1 MKRGEQM
8 SLTNLRSIGAG
19 FALSIALAGC
29 TEMTDAEKN
38 ADLGPVNV
46 IDATGLNDIM
56 LNLADP
62 AEAVAFFRDSLAV
75 EPGRVDL
82 KKGYAQALVQNKQH
96 AEAAL
101 IYEQLIEDGHAD
113 SKDRL
118 NYADALVRNGA
129 WDEARVQLNAI
140 PPTVETF
147 DRYFLEALV
156 ADHNK
161 EWEKAD
167 NFYDIARGLT
177 TRPAQ
182 VLNNWGISK
191 LERGQYSAAEKLF
204 KQAISADS
212 KMFTAKNNLV
222 ITLGKQGVY
231 RLPVIPMNDKERA
244 ILLYNLARE
253 AIRNGDVDIA
263 RGLLSD
269 AIDIHPQ
276 HFQPAVALLAS
287 L

>member
-1 MKRGEQM
+1 M
-8 SLTNLRSIGAG
+8 SLTILRTFGAG
-19 FALSIALAGC
+19 IALSIFLAGC

-38 ADLGPVNV
+38 ADLGPVNA

-62 AEAVAFFRDSLAV
+62 AEAVTFFRDSLAQN
-75 EPGRVDL
+75 PDRIDL
-82 KKGYAQALVQNKQH
+82 KKGYAQALTQNKQY

-101 IYEQLIEDGHAD
+101 IYEQLIDAGEAD
-113 SKDRL
+113 SEDRL

-129 WDEARVQLNAI
+129 WEEAREQLNAI
-140 PPTVETF
+140 PPTIETF

-156 ADHNK
+156 ADHYK

-191 LERGQYSAAEKLF
+191 LDRGKYKEAEKLF
-204 KQAISADS
+204 KQAIAADS
-212 KMFTAKNNLV
+212 TMFTAKNNLV
-222 ITLGKQGVY
+222 ITLGKRGVY

-253 AIRNGDVDIA
+253 AIRNGDVDVA
-263 RGLLSD
+263 RGLLAD

-276 HFQPAVALLAS
+276 HFAPAVSLLES

>member
-1 MKRGEQM
+1 M
-8 SLTNLRSIGAG
+8 
-19 FALSIALAGC
+19 LAGC
-29 TEMTDAEKN
+29 AELTDEEKN
-38 ADLGPVNV
+38 ADLGPLNV

-62 AEAVAFFRDSLAV
+62 AEAVAFFRDSLAADP
-75 EPGRVDL
+75 ERVDL
-82 KKGYAQALVQNKQH
+82 KKSYAQALVQNRQY

-101 IYEQLIEDGHAD
+101 IYEQLIEDGQAD
-113 SKDRL
+113 GDDRL
-118 NYADALVRNGA
+118 NYAGALVRNGA
-129 WDEARVQLNAI
+129 WEEARVQLNAI

-156 ADHNK
+156 ADQNQ

-191 LERGQYSAAEKLF
+191 LERDQYSAAEKLF

-222 ITLGKQGVY
+222 ITLGKQEVY

-263 RGLLSD
+263 RGLLADS
-269 AIDIHPQ
+269 INVHPQ
-276 HFQPAVALLAS
+276 YFQPAVALLAS

>member
-1 MKRGEQM
+1 MRQ
-8 SLTNLRSIGAG
+8 SLIKAILLSTAIGIVV
-19 FALSIALAGC
+19 SGC
-29 TEMTDAEKN
+29 GPMTDEEKN
-38 ADLGPVNV
+38 ANLGTINA

-62 AEAVAFFRDSLAV
+62 GEAVKFFRESLAK
-75 EPGRVDL
+75 EPERADL
-82 KKGYAQALVQNKQH
+82 KKLLAQALVNNKQY

-101 IYEQLIEDGHAD
+101 VYEELIDSGLAD
-113 SKDRL
+113 NDDRL
-118 NYADALVRNGA
+118 AYADALIRHGSWEDA
-129 WDEARVQLNAI
+129 EKQLNAI

-191 LERGQYSAAEKLF
+191 MDRGQIAEAAKLF
-204 KQAISADS
+204 KQAIAADPD
-212 KMFTAKNNLV
+212 MFTAKNNLV
-222 ITLGKQGVY
+222 ISRGKLKEY
-231 RLPVIPMNDKERA
+231 RLPVIPMTDTERA

-253 AIRNGDVDIA
+253 AIKNGDVDIA
-263 RGLLSD
+263 QGLLAES
-269 AIDIHPQ
+269 IDTHPQ
-276 HFQPAVALLAS
+276 HFDAAVSLAAS

>member
-1 MKRGEQM
+1 M
-8 SLTNLRSIGAG
+8 SLTILRTLGAG
-19 FALSIALAGC
+19 LALSITLAGC

-38 ADLGPVNV
+38 ADLGSVNV

-56 LNLADP
+56 LNLANP
-62 AEAVAFFRDSLAV
+62 AEAVAFFRDSLAA
-75 EPGRVDL
+75 EPGRIDL
-82 KKGYAQALVQNKQH
+82 KKGYAQALVQNKQY

-113 SKDRL
+113 SRDRL

-129 WDEARVQLNAI
+129 WEEARVQLDAI
-140 PPTVETF
+140 PPTVESF

-204 KQAISADS
+204 KQAIASDS

-222 ITLGKQGVY
+222 ITLGKQGIY

-276 HFQPAVALLAS
+276 HFEAAVSLLAS

>member
-1 MKRGEQM
+1 MG
-8 SLTNLRSIGAG
+8 LTIFRTLGAG
-19 FALSIALAGC
+19 LALGISLAGC
-29 TEMTDAEKN
+29 AELTDAEKN
-38 ADLGPVNV
+38 AELGSVNA

-62 AEAVAFFRDSLAV
+62 AEAVAFFRDSLAAD
-75 EPGRVDL
+75 PSRVDL
-82 KKGYAQALVQNKQH
+82 KKGYAQALVQNKQY

-101 IYEQLIEDGHAD
+101 IYEQLIDDGVA
-113 SKDRL
+113 SSEDRL

-129 WDEARVQLNAI
+129 WEEARVQLNAI
-140 PPTVETF
+140 PPTIESF

-204 KQAISADS
+204 KQAIAADS

-231 RLPVIPMNDKERA
+231 RLPVIPMTDKEHA

-253 AIRNGDVDIA
+253 AIRNGDTDIA
-263 RGLLSD
+263 RGLLGD
-269 AIDIHPQ
+269 AIDVHPQ
-276 HFQPAVALLAS
+276 HFDPAVALLAS

>member
-1 MKRGEQM
+1 M
-8 SLTNLRSIGAG
+8 SLTILRTLGAG
-19 FALSIALAGC
+19 IALSITLAGC
-29 TEMTDAEKN
+29 AEMTDAEKN
-38 ADLGPVNV
+38 ADLGPINA

-62 AEAVAFFRDSLAV
+62 AEAVAFFRDSLAQ
-75 EPGRVDL
+75 EPARIDL
-82 KKGYAQALVQNKQH
+82 KKGYAQALVQNKQY
-96 AEAAL
+96 AESAL
-101 IYEQLIEDGHAD
+101 IYEQLIDAGVAD
-113 SKDRL
+113 SEDRL

-129 WDEARVQLNAI
+129 WDDARVQLNAI
-140 PPTVETF
+140 PPTVESF

-156 ADHNK
+156 ADHFK

-167 NFYDIARGLT
+167 NFYDISRGLT

-191 LERGQYSAAEKLF
+191 LDRGKYTEAEKLF
-204 KQAISADS
+204 KQAIAADS
-212 KMFTAKNNLV
+212 AMFTAKNNLV
-222 ITLGKQGVY
+222 ITLGKQGGY

-263 RGLLSD
+263 RGLLAE
-269 AIDIHPQ
+269 AIDVHPQ
-276 HFQPAVALLAS
+276 HFAPAVSLLAS

>member
-1 MKRGEQM
+1 M
-8 SLTNLRSIGAG
+8 SLTILRTLGAG
-19 FALSIALAGC
+19 IALSISLAGC
-29 TEMTDAEKN
+29 AEMTDAEKN
-38 ADLGPVNV
+38 AGLGPVNA

-62 AEAVAFFRDSLAV
+62 AEAVAFFQTSLAQ
-75 EPGRVDL
+75 EPDRVDL
-82 KKGYAQALVQNKQH
+82 KKGYAQALTQNKQY

-101 IYEQLIEDGHAD
+101 IYEQLIQTGDAD
-113 SKDRL
+113 NEDRL

-129 WDEARVQLNAI
+129 WEDARAQLNAI

-156 ADHNK
+156 ADHYK

-191 LERGQYSAAEKLF
+191 LNRGKYKEAEKLF
-204 KQAISADS
+204 KQAIAADT

-231 RLPVIPMNDKERA
+231 KLPVIPVNDKERA

-253 AIRNGDVDIA
+253 AINNGDVDVA
-263 RGLLSD
+263 RGLLAD

-276 HFQPAVALLAS
+276 HFAPAVSLLET

>member
-1 MKRGEQM
+1 M
-8 SLTNLRSIGAG
+8 SVAVLRMVAAG
-19 FALSIALAGC
+19 FAVSLTLAGC
-29 TEMTDAEKN
+29 AELTDEEKN
-38 ADLGPVNV
+38 ADLGPINA
-46 IDATGLNDIM
+46 IDAAGLNDIM

-62 AEAVAFFRDSLAV
+62 AEAVAFFRDSLAE
-75 EPGRVDL
+75 EPDRLDL
-82 KKGYAQALVQNKQH
+82 KKKYAQALSQNRQF

-101 IYEQLIEDGHAD
+101 IYEQLIDEGHAD
-113 SKDRL
+113 SNDRL

-129 WDEARVQLNAI
+129 WDEAKVQLDAI
-140 PPTVETF
+140 PPTVESF

-191 LERGQYSAAEKLF
+191 LDRGEYTAAAKLF
-204 KQAISADS
+204 KQAIISDS
-212 KMFTAKNNLV
+212 KMFTAKNNLA
-222 ITLGKQGVY
+222 ITRGRQGIY
-231 RLPVIPMNDKERA
+231 QLPVIPMTDKERA

-263 RGLLSD
+263 RGLLAD
-269 AIDIHPQ
+269 AIDSHPQ
-276 HFQPAVALLAS
+276 HFQAAVALLES

>member
-1 MKRGEQM
+1 M
-8 SLTNLRSIGAG
+8 SLTILRTLGAG
-19 FALSIALAGC
+19 IALSITLAGC
-29 TEMTDAEKN
+29 AEMTDEEKN
-38 ADLGPVNV
+38 ADLGRINA

-62 AEAVAFFRDSLAV
+62 AEAVAFFRDSLAQ
-75 EPGRVDL
+75 EPDRIDL
-82 KKGYAQALVQNKQH
+82 KKGYAQALVQNKQY

-101 IYEQLIEDGHAD
+101 IYEQLIDAGVAD
-113 SKDRL
+113 SEDRL

-129 WDEARVQLNAI
+129 WDDARVQLNAI
-140 PPTVETF
+140 PPTVESF

-156 ADHNK
+156 ADHFK

-167 NFYDIARGLT
+167 NFYDISRGLT

-191 LERGQYSAAEKLF
+191 LDRGKYTEAEKLF
-204 KQAISADS
+204 KQAITADS
-212 KMFTAKNNLV
+212 TMFTAKNNLV

-244 ILLYNLARE
+244 TLLYNLARE

-263 RGLLSD
+263 RGLLAE
-269 AIDIHPQ
+269 AIDVHPQ
-276 HFQPAVALLAS
+276 HFAPAVSLLAS

>member
-1 MKRGEQM
+1 MG
-8 SLTNLRSIGAG
+8 LTILRKLGAG
-19 FALSIALAGC
+19 IALSITLAGC
-29 TEMTDAEKN
+29 AEMTDAEKN
-38 ADLGPVNV
+38 ASLGSINV

-62 AEAVAFFRDSLAV
+62 NEAVAFFRDSLAAD
-75 EPGRVDL
+75 PDRVDL
-82 KKGYAQALVQNKQH
+82 KKGYAQALVQNSQY

-101 IYEQLIEDGHAD
+101 IYEQLIEDGLAD

-118 NYADALVRNGA
+118 NYAGALVRNGA

-182 VLNNWGISK
+182 VFNNWGISK

-204 KQAISADS
+204 KRAISADS

-222 ITLGKQGVY
+222 ITLGKQGIY

-263 RGLLSD
+263 RGLLAN
-269 AIDIHPQ
+269 AIDVHPQ
-276 HFQPAVALLAS
+276 HFAPAVELLAS

>member
-1 MKRGEQM
+1 M
-8 SLTNLRSIGAG
+8 SLTILRTLCAG
-19 FALSIALAGC
+19 IALSITLAGC
-29 TEMTDAEKN
+29 AEMTDAEKN
-38 ADLGPVNV
+38 ADLGPINA

-62 AEAVAFFRDSLAV
+62 AEAVAFFRDSLAAD
-75 EPGRVDL
+75 PSRVDL
-82 KKGYAQALVQNKQH
+82 KKGYAQALVQNNQY

-101 IYEQLIEDGHAD
+101 IYEQLIDAGLADGD
-113 SKDRL
+113 DRL

-156 ADHNK
+156 ADHND

-204 KQAISADS
+204 KQAIAADS

-222 ITLGKQGVY
+222 ITRGKQGIY

-253 AIRNGDVDIA
+253 AIQNGDVDIA
-263 RGLLSD
+263 RGLLAG
-269 AIDIHPQ
+269 AIDVHPQ
-276 HFQPAVALLAS
+276 HFEPAVALLAS

>member
-1 MKRGEQM
+1 M
-8 SLTNLRSIGAG
+8 SLTILRTFGAG
-19 FALSIALAGC
+19 IALSISIAGC

-38 ADLGPVNV
+38 ADLGPVNA

-62 AEAVAFFRDSLAV
+62 TEAVSFFRDSLAQN
-75 EPGRVDL
+75 PDRVDL
-82 KKGYAQALVQNKQH
+82 KKGYAQALVQNKQY

-101 IYEQLIEDGHAD
+101 IYEQLIESGDAD
-113 SKDRL
+113 SDDRL

-129 WDEARVQLNAI
+129 WEDAREQLNAI
-140 PPTVETF
+140 PPAVETF

-156 ADHNK
+156 ADHYK

-191 LERGQYSAAEKLF
+191 LGRGKYKEAEKLF
-204 KQAISADS
+204 KQAIAADPS
-212 KMFTAKNNLV
+212 MFTAKNNLV

-231 RLPVIPMNDKERA
+231 RLPVIPVTDKERA
-244 ILLYNLARE
+244 TLLYNLARE
-253 AIRNGDVDIA
+253 AIRNGDIDVA
-263 RGLLSD
+263 RGLLAD

-276 HFQPAVALLAS
+276 HFAPAVSLLES

>member
-1 MKRGEQM
+1 M
-8 SLTNLRSIGAG
+8 SLTILRTLGAG
-19 FALSIALAGC
+19 IALSIALAGC

-38 ADLGPVNV
+38 ADLGPVNA

-62 AEAVAFFRDSLAV
+62 TEAVAFFRDSLAQS
-75 EPGRVDL
+75 PDRVDL
-82 KKGYAQALVQNKQH
+82 KKGYAQALVQNKQY

-101 IYEQLIEDGHAD
+101 IYEQLIDAGDAD
-113 SKDRL
+113 SDDRL

-129 WDEARVQLNAI
+129 WEDARTQLNAI
-140 PPTVETF
+140 PPTIETF

-156 ADHNK
+156 ADHYK

-191 LERGQYSAAEKLF
+191 LDRGKYTEAEKLF

-212 KMFTAKNNLV
+212 TMFTAKNNLV

-244 ILLYNLARE
+244 TLLYNLARE
-253 AIRNGDVDIA
+253 AIRNGDVDVA
-263 RGLLSD
+263 RGLLAD

-276 HFQPAVALLAS
+276 HFGPAVSLLES

>member
-1 MKRGEQM
+1 M
-8 SLTNLRSIGAG
+8 SLTILRTIGAG
-19 FALSIALAGC
+19 IALSIALTGC
-29 TEMTDAEKN
+29 AEMTDAEKN
-38 ADLGPVNV
+38 AELGDINV

-62 AEAVAFFRDSLAV
+62 GEAVSFFKSSLAA

-82 KKGYAQALVQNKQH
+82 KKGYAEALVRNQQY

-101 IYEQLIEDGHAD
+101 IYEELIEDGHAD
-113 SKDRL
+113 SDDRL

-129 WDEARVQLNAI
+129 WEEARVQLNAI
-140 PPTVETF
+140 PPTVESF

-156 ADHNK
+156 SDHNK

-191 LERGQYSAAEKLF
+191 LERGEYSDAERLF
-204 KQAISADS
+204 KQAISSDS

-222 ITLGKQGVY
+222 ITLGKQGIY
-231 RLPVIPMNDKERA
+231 RLPVIPMTDKERA

-263 RGLLSD
+263 RGLLAD

-276 HFQPAVALLAS
+276 HFEPAVSLLAS

>member
-1 MKRGEQM
+1 M
-8 SLTNLRSIGAG
+8 SLTILRTIGAG
-19 FALSIALAGC
+19 LALSIILAGC
-29 TEMTDAEKN
+29 AEMTDEEKN
-38 ADLGPVNV
+38 ADLGSVNV

-62 AEAVAFFRDSLAV
+62 AEAVAFFRDSLAA

-82 KKGYAQALVQNKQH
+82 KKGYAQALVQNKQY

-113 SKDRL
+113 SNDRL

-129 WDEARVQLNAI
+129 WEEARVQLNAI
-140 PPTVETF
+140 PPTVESF

-204 KQAISADS
+204 KQAIAADS

-276 HFQPAVALLAS
+276 HFEPAVSLLAS

>member
-1 MKRGEQM
+1 MSKRYFRTAFAAITVG
-8 SLTNLRSIGAG
+8 LT
-19 FALSIALAGC
+19 LAGC
-29 TEMTDAEKN
+29 AEMTDEEKN
-38 ADLGPVNV
+38 ADMGPINA

-62 AEAVAFFRDSLAV
+62 AEAVTFFKDSLAA
-75 EPGRVDL
+75 EPDRVDL
-82 KKGYAQALVQNKQH
+82 KKHYAQALSNNAQY

-101 IYEQLIEDGHAD
+101 IYEQLIADGQAD
-113 SKDRL
+113 NDDRL
-118 NYADALVRNGA
+118 GYADALVRNGA
-129 WDEARVQLNAI
+129 WDEAETQLNAI

-161 EWEKAD
+161 DWTKAD

-191 LERGQYSAAEKLF
+191 ADRGQYGEAEKLF
-204 KQAISADS
+204 KQAISADPQ
-212 KMFTAKNNLV
+212 MFTAKNNLV
-222 ITLGKQGVY
+222 ITRGKQSIY
-231 RLPVIPMNDKERA
+231 TLPIIPMTDKERA
-244 ILLYNLARE
+244 ILMFNLARE
-253 AIRNGDVDIA
+253 AIKNGDVDIA
-263 RGLLSD
+263 RGLLAD
-269 AIDIHPQ
+269 AIDRHPQ

>member
-1 MKRGEQM
+1 M
-8 SLTNLRSIGAG
+8 SLTILRTIGTG
-19 FALSIALAGC
+19 LALSIAVAGC

-38 ADLGPVNV
+38 ADLGSVNV

-62 AEAVAFFRDSLAV
+62 AEAVAFFRDSLAA

-82 KKGYAQALVQNKQH
+82 KKGYAQALVQNKQY

-101 IYEQLIEDGHAD
+101 IYEQLIADGHAD
-113 SKDRL
+113 SNDRL

-129 WDEARVQLNAI
+129 WEEARVQLDAI
-140 PPTVETF
+140 PPTVESF

-231 RLPVIPMNDKERA
+231 KLPVIPMNDKERA

-263 RGLLSD
+263 RGLLAD
-269 AIDIHPQ
+269 AIDVHPQ
-276 HFQPAVALLAS
+276 HFEPAVALLAS

>member
-1 MKRGEQM
+1 M
-8 SLTNLRSIGAG
+8 SLTILRTISVGI
-19 FALSIALAGC
+19 ALSISLVGC

-38 ADLGPVNV
+38 ADLGSVNV

-62 AEAVAFFRDSLAV
+62 AEAVAFFRDSLAA

-82 KKGYAQALVQNKQH
+82 KKGYAQALVQNKQY

-113 SKDRL
+113 SNDRL

-129 WDEARVQLNAI
+129 WEEARVQLNAI
-140 PPTVETF
+140 PPTVESF

-263 RGLLSD
+263 RGLLAD

-276 HFQPAVALLAS
+276 HFEPAVSLLAS

>member
-1 MKRGEQM
+1 M
-8 SLTNLRSIGAG
+8 SLTILRTIGVG
-19 FALSIALAGC
+19 LALSITLAGC
-29 TEMTDAEKN
+29 AELTDAEKN
-38 ADLGPVNV
+38 ADLGSVNA

-62 AEAVAFFRDSLAV
+62 SESVAFFRDSLAA
-75 EPGRVDL
+75 EPDRIDL
-82 KKGYAQALVQNKQH
+82 KKSYAQALVQNRQY

-101 IYEQLIEDGHAD
+101 IYEQLIEDGQAD
-113 SKDRL
+113 SNDRL

-129 WDEARVQLNAI
+129 WEEARVQLDAI

-191 LERGQYSAAEKLF
+191 LDRGQYSAAEKLF
-204 KQAISADS
+204 KQAIAADS

-222 ITLGKQGVY
+222 ITLGKQEVY

-253 AIRNGDVDIA
+253 AIRNGDTDIA
-263 RGLLSD
+263 RGLLSES
-269 AIDIHPQ
+269 IDIHPQ
-276 HFQPAVALLAS
+276 FFQPAVSLLAS

>member
-1 MKRGEQM
+1 M
-8 SLTNLRSIGAG
+8 SLTILQTIGAG
-19 FALSIALAGC
+19 LALSIVLAGC
-29 TEMTDAEKN
+29 AQMTEEEKN
-38 ADLGPVNV
+38 ADLGPINV

-62 AEAVAFFRDSLAV
+62 AEAVAFFRASLAA
-75 EPGRVDL
+75 EPERVDL
-82 KKGYAQALVQNKQH
+82 KKGYAQALVQNGQY

-101 IYEQLIEDGHAD
+101 VYEMLIEDGQAD
-113 SKDRL
+113 SNDRL
-118 NYADALVRNGA
+118 KYADALVRNGA

-156 ADHNK
+156 ADHNS
-161 EWEKAD
+161 EWEKSD

-191 LERGQYSAAEKLF
+191 LERMQYSAAEKLF

-222 ITLGKQGVY
+222 ITLGKQGIY

-253 AIRNGDVDIA
+253 AIKNGDTDVA
-263 RGLLSD
+263 RGLLAD

-276 HFQPAVALLAS
+276 HFAPAVSLLAS

>member
-1 MKRGEQM
+1 M
-8 SLTNLRSIGAG
+8 SLTKLRTIGTG
-19 FALSIALAGC
+19 LVLSILLAGC
-29 TEMTDAEKN
+29 AELTDEEKN
-38 ADLGPVNV
+38 ADLGPINV

-62 AEAVAFFRDSLAV
+62 AEAVAFFRDSLAADP
-75 EPGRVDL
+75 ERVDL
-82 KKGYAQALVQNKQH
+82 KKSYAQALVQNRQY

-101 IYEQLIEDGHAD
+101 IFEQLIEDGQAD
-113 SKDRL
+113 NDDRL
-118 NYADALVRNGA
+118 DYADVLVRNGA
-129 WDEARVQLNAI
+129 WEEARVQLNAI
-140 PPTVETF
+140 PPTIESF

-156 ADHNK
+156 ADYYK

-191 LERGQYSAAEKLF
+191 LERDQYSAAEKLF
-204 KQAISADS
+204 KQAISSDS
-212 KMFTAKNNLV
+212 EMFTAKNNLV
-222 ITLGKQGVY
+222 ITLGKQKIY
-231 RLPVIPMNDKERA
+231 RLPVIPMSDKERA
-244 ILLYNLARE
+244 ILLFNLARE

-276 HFQPAVALLAS
+276 YFEPAVALLAS

>member
-1 MKRGEQM
+1 MG
-8 SLTNLRSIGAG
+8 LSIMRTITAG
-19 FALSIALAGC
+19 FAAGLILSGC

-62 AEAVAFFRDSLAV
+62 AEAVTFFKDSLAA
-75 EPGRVDL
+75 EPDRVDL
-82 KKGYAQALVQNKQH
+82 KKHYAQALSNNAQY

-101 IYEQLIEDGHAD
+101 IYEQLIDAGQAD
-113 SKDRL
+113 NDDRL
-118 NYADALVRNGA
+118 AYADALVRNGA
-129 WDEARVQLNAI
+129 WDEAEIQLNAI

-147 DRYFLEALV
+147 DRYFLEALL
-156 ADHNK
+156 ADHK
-161 EWEKAD
+161 KDWAKAD

-191 LERGQYSAAEKLF
+191 ADRGEYTEAEKLF
-204 KQAISADS
+204 KQAISADPQ
-212 KMFTAKNNLV
+212 MFTAKNNLV
-222 ITLGKQGVY
+222 ITRGKQSIY
-231 RLPVIPMNDKERA
+231 SLPIIPMTDKERA
-244 ILLYNLARE
+244 ILLFNLARE
-253 AIRNGDVDIA
+253 AIRNGDTDIA
-263 RGLLSD
+263 RGLLAD

>member
-1 MKRGEQM
+1 M
-8 SLTNLRSIGAG
+8 SLTILRTFGAG
-19 FALSIALAGC
+19 IALSIFLAGC

-38 ADLGPVNV
+38 ADLGPVNA

-62 AEAVAFFRDSLAV
+62 AEAVAFFRDSLAQS
-75 EPGRVDL
+75 PDRIDL
-82 KKGYAQALVQNKQH
+82 KKGYAQALTQNKQY

-101 IYEQLIEDGHAD
+101 IYEQLIDAGEAD
-113 SKDRL
+113 SEDRL

-129 WDEARVQLNAI
+129 WEEARAQLNAI
-140 PPTVETF
+140 PPTIETF

-156 ADHNK
+156 ADHYK

-191 LERGQYSAAEKLF
+191 LDRGKYKEAEKLF
-204 KQAISADS
+204 KQAIAADS
-212 KMFTAKNNLV
+212 TMFTAKNNLV

-253 AIRNGDVDIA
+253 AIRNGDVDVA
-263 RGLLSD
+263 RGLLAD

-276 HFQPAVALLAS
+276 HFAPAVSLLDS

>member
-1 MKRGEQM
+1 M
-8 SLTNLRSIGAG
+8 SLTILRTLGAG
-19 FALSIALAGC
+19 LALSITLAGC
-29 TEMTDAEKN
+29 TEMTDEEKN
-38 ADLGPVNV
+38 ADLGAINV

-56 LNLADP
+56 LNLANP
-62 AEAVAFFRDSLAV
+62 SEAVAFFRDSLAV

-82 KKGYAQALVQNKQH
+82 KKGYAQALVQNKQY

-101 IYEQLIEDGHAD
+101 IYEQLIDDGHAD
-113 SKDRL
+113 SDDRL

-140 PPTVETF
+140 PPTVESF

-167 NFYDIARGLT
+167 NFYDVARGLT

-222 ITLGKQGVY
+222 IALGKQGVY

-276 HFQPAVALLAS
+276 HFQPAVSLLAS

>member
-1 MKRGEQM
+1 M
-8 SLTNLRSIGAG
+8 SLTVLRMVVAG
-19 FALSIALAGC
+19 VVVSLTLAGC
-29 TEMTDAEKN
+29 TEMTDEEKN
-38 ADLGPVNV
+38 ADLGPINV
-46 IDATGLNDIM
+46 IDATGLNEIM
-56 LNLADP
+56 LNLAGP
-62 AEAVAFFRDSLAV
+62 AEAVAFFRDSLAA
-75 EPGRVDL
+75 EPDRADL
-82 KKGYAQALVQNKQH
+82 KKYYARALIQNRQY

-101 IYEQLIEDGHAD
+101 IYEQLIDDGNAD
-113 SKDRL
+113 SADRL

-129 WDEARVQLNAI
+129 WDEARVQLDAI
-140 PPTVETF
+140 PPTVESF

-167 NFYDIARGLT
+167 SFYDIARGLT

-191 LERGQYSAAEKLF
+191 LDRGHYSVAEKLF
-204 KQAISADS
+204 KQAIASDS

-222 ITLGKQGVY
+222 ITRGKQGVY
-231 RLPVIPMNDKERA
+231 QLPVLPMTDKERA

-263 RGLLSD
+263 RGLLAD
-269 AIDIHPQ
+269 AIDTHPQ
-276 HFQPAVALLAS
+276 HFQAAAALQAS